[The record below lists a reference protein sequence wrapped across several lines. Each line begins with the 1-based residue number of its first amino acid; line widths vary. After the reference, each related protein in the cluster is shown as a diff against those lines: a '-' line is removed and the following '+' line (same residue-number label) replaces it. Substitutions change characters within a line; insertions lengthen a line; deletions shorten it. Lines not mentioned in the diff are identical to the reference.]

1 MTYTDYKDAT
11 ALANAIKKGEIT
23 PLQAVEAA
31 VEEVTQHNDDLKAL
45 VYLREEE
52 ALQEASELTDL
63 NKPFSGVPIVL
74 KDLGHN
80 LKGMPAATGSKM
92 FKDNISEST
101 PNFTQSFLDQGFIVI
116 GQSQVPE
123 FGMVTYSHN
132 ETFGTSKNPINTT
145 YTPGGSSGGAAAAI
159 QSGMVHVATASDGG
173 GSIRVPASYTGL
185 IGLKPTR
192 GRTSVGPGK
201 WRSWAGAAVG
211 LALTRSM
218 RDTEKLLLAVQDNKL
233 ANPFNIEKLNAE
245 NMEEAKAKVK
255 ALRIAYSTEAPLG
268 YEISE
273 EAVNAVQKTV
283 GFLKDQG
290 FSVHEAQPNI
300 DYDKLYRE
308 YYKVTSVE
316 TAVTFAG
323 AEKTLGRP
331 VSKED
336 VELPNYVVGKYGE
349 LLSGVDYTTALQAWD
364 LATEEMMS
372 FHEEYDIFITPTTSK
387 TAPRNDTVYHN
398 DDLLERMEQAD
409 NLDKDSLGKLNWEMF
424 SKSLSYTSFVQLHN
438 ITGAPAI
445 SLPLYTAENGLPL
458 GVQLVAPKAREDWLI
473 ALGSLFENNNQFQ
486 YYR

>member
-11 ALANAIKKGEIT
+11 ALAKAIKKGEIT
-23 PLQAVEAA
+23 PLQAVQAA
-31 VEEVTQHNDDLKAL
+31 LEEVKQHNDDLNAL

-52 ALQEASELTDL
+52 ALQEATEITDL

-92 FKDNISEST
+92 FKENIAEST

-132 ETFGTSKNPINTT
+132 EAFGTSKNPINTDH
-145 YTPGGSSGGAAAAI
+145 TPGGSSGGAAAAI
-159 QSGMVHVATASDGG
+159 QSGIVHIATASDGG

-201 WRSWAGAAVG
+201 WRSWAGAAVSF
-211 LALTRSM
+211 ALTQTM
-218 RDTEKLLLAVQDNKL
+218 RDTEKLLLEVQDNKL
-233 ANPFNIEKLNAE
+233 ANPFNIEKLTAE
-245 NMEEAKAKVK
+245 NMEEAKVNVK
-255 ALRIAYSTEAPLG
+255 SLRIAYSTDAPLN
-268 YEISE
+268 YEVSDDSF
-273 EAVNAVQKTV
+273 NAVKKTV
-283 GFLKDQG
+283 DFLKDQG
-290 FSVHEAQPNI
+290 FSVTEAQPDI
-300 DYDKLYRE
+300 DYEKLYRE

-336 VELPNYVVGKYGE
+336 VELQNYVVGKYGE
-349 LLSGVDYTTALQAWD
+349 SLSGVDYTKALQAFD
-364 LATEEMMS
+364 LATEKMMN
-372 FHEEYDIFITPTTSK
+372 FHENYDIFITPTTSK
-387 TAPRNDTVYHN
+387 TAPRNDTVYHS
-398 DDLLERMEQAD
+398 DDLLERMAQAD
-409 NLDKDSLGKLNWEMF
+409 HLDKESLEKLNWAMF
-424 SKSLSYTSFVQLHN
+424 SKALSYTSFVQLHN

-458 GVQLVAPKAREDWLI
+458 GVQLVAPKMREDWLI
-473 ALGSLFENNNQFQ
+473 ALGSLFESNNRFK